1 MKLKNLLVAI
11 LTLFVVV
18 SCKKE
23 SNQLET
29 NSQTTNNNSF
39 VFTVEFTA
47 NKTDTFSLF
56 YTEDG
61 SINFGEKVI
70 WKQIQGSDNMQ
81 KVEFTLPKD
90 VYPTQFRLDLGNSQE
105 QETVTIKSIEFKF
118 NNKNRL
124 IKGEELGAFF
134 RADGAKCTFD
144 HMSGIVKTNVKDG
157 KKQGF
162 SLYPNESIQAIELPK
177 LLK

>member
-105 QETVTIKSIEFKF
+105 QETVSIKSIEFKF
-118 NNKNRL
+118 NNR
-124 IKGEELGAFF
+124 
-134 RADGAKCTFD
+134 
-144 HMSGIVKTNVKDG
+144 
-157 KKQGF
+157 
-162 SLYPNESIQAIELPK
+162 
-177 LLK
+177 

>member
-29 NSQTTNNNSF
+29 NSQTPNNNSF

-61 SINFGEKVI
+61 SINFGEKVTLFQGDLMVRLFFNI
-70 WKQIQGSDNMQ
+70 WPFATRKISPIIYQI
-81 KVEFTLPKD
+81 
-90 VYPTQFRLDLGNSQE
+90 
-105 QETVTIKSIEFKF
+105 
-118 NNKNRL
+118 
-124 IKGEELGAFF
+124 
-134 RADGAKCTFD
+134 
-144 HMSGIVKTNVKDG
+144 H
-157 KKQGF
+157 
-162 SLYPNESIQAIELPK
+162 
-177 LLK
+177 